1 MQLISLIDTT
11 GLEYDDRIRKESLSI
26 VDLGHQLHIVAL
38 ESANLPGERM
48 AYGRV
53 PVTTIALRSRAWFP
67 RGRGLLVKLIEAYM
81 RFIVQVI
88 RRRPEG
94 VWFHNLNF
102 AFVIPFL
109 AVLRGIGVTRVLLWD
124 QHELPFD
131 QVLNSRLLMAAY
143 VFLMNRCDA
152 VVMASVDRKELVQ
165 RQVGDR
171 LRTPIIALENYPD
184 AEFTRVAE
192 QPLPPE
198 VVAWLDGAPYLLAQ
212 GGASPNRH
220 LEELVAAVMT
230 WAHWKLV
237 IVGPFH
243 PAQVDRLTK
252 LHGPALAQ
260 WVHFHGAVPQ
270 MDLVPFVDAAQAS
283 VVFYDVRI
291 TNLRYCAANRFFQ
304 ALSRGIPVMVG
315 TNPPLRRVVEQD
327 RCGVV
332 VDAASVGAI
341 VAGLENL
348 AQQREAYRA
357 AAAACAGVFVWESQR
372 GDIDRLL
379 RMVQAVRGLAT
390 A

>member
-11 GLEYDDRIRKESLSI
+11 GLEYDDRVRKESLSI

-38 ESANLPGERM
+38 ESANVPGERLV
-48 AYGRV
+48 YGRV

-67 RGRGLLVKLIEAYM
+67 RGRGLVIKLVEAYL
-81 RFIVQVI
+81 RFFVQVI
-88 RRRPEG
+88 RRRPDG

-102 AFVIPFL
+102 AVLIPFL
-109 AVLRGIGVTRVLLWD
+109 AILRSLGVTRALIWD

-143 VFLMNRCDA
+143 LFLMNRCDA

-165 RQVGDR
+165 SQSGDR
-171 LRTPIIALENYPD
+171 LRTPVFALENYPD
-184 AEFTRVAE
+184 AEFTLLSK

-198 VVAWLDGAPYLLAQ
+198 ITTWLDGAPYLLAQ

-230 WAHWKLV
+230 WARWKLV

-243 PAQVDRLTK
+243 PSQVDRLTER
-252 LHGPALAQ
+252 HGPALAQ
-260 WVHFHGAVPQ
+260 RVRFHGAVPQ
-270 MDLVPFVDAAQAS
+270 MDIVPFVDAAQAS

-304 ALSRGIPVMVG
+304 ALSRGIPVVVG
-315 TNPPLRRVVEQD
+315 TNPPLRRVVAQD
-327 RCGVV
+327 HCGVV
-332 VDAASVGAI
+332 VDAASVEGI
-341 VAGLENL
+341 VTGLDNL
-348 AQQREAYRA
+348 ARQREAYREA
-357 AAAACAGVFVWESQR
+357 AGACAGVFVWESQQ
-372 GDIDRLL
+372 GQIDRLL
-379 RMVQAVRGLAT
+379 RTVQAARGLAG